1 MGIDW
6 LLVISCIIGLTVCI
20 GGGLFAQTPSGRT
33 KSTSV

>member
-6 LLVISCIIGLTVCI
+6 LLVISCIIGLFVYICA
-20 GGGLFAQTPSGRT
+20 GLFAQTPSGRT